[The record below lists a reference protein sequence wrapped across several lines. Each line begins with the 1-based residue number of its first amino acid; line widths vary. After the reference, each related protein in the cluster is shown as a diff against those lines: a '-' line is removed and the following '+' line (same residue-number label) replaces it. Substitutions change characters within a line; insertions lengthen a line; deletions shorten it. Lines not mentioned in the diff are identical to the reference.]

1 MLAVVRRHRQR
12 QTGMIRFFDI
22 LLSGLGLI
30 LLFPLFLIIYITI
43 RVSSK
48 GPGFYSQKRIGK
60 FGVPFR
66 LYKFRTMR
74 IGSDKGQLITVGGK
88 DNRITKVG
96 YYIRKYKLDELP
108 QLWNVFIGEM
118 SLVGPRPEVE
128 RYVNLYTPSQRVVLN
143 HQPGITDYASIKF
156 SDENVIL
163 GSAEDPEKMYIEE
176 IMPKKIEYNLRY
188 INNRTV
194 KEYFKIIFLT
204 FEKIIRH

>member
-1 MLAVVRRHRQR
+1 
-12 QTGMIRFFDI
+12 MIRFFDI
-22 LLSGLGLI
+22 LLSGIGLV
-30 LLFPLFLIIYITI
+30 LLSPLFLLIYIII
-43 RVSSK
+43 RTSSR

-60 FGVPFR
+60 DGMPFK
-66 LYKFRTMR
+66 LHKFRTMR
-74 IGSDKGQLITVGGK
+74 IGSDKGRLITVGGK
-88 DNRITKVG
+88 DTRITKAG

-128 RYVNLYTPSQRVVLN
+128 KYVQLYTPSQRVVLKVK
-143 HQPGITDYASIKF
+143 PGITDYASIEF

-163 GSAEDPEKMYIEE
+163 GQADDPEKMYVEQ

-188 INNRTV
+188 INNPCL

-204 FEKIIRH
+204 FAKISKH

>member
-1 MLAVVRRHRQR
+1 
-12 QTGMIRFFDI
+12 MIRFFDI

-30 LLFPLFLIIYITI
+30 LFSPLFLILYIII
-43 RVSSK
+43 RFSSR

-60 FGVPFR
+60 HGKPFR

-74 IGSDKGQLITVGGK
+74 TGSDHSRLITVGGK
-88 DNRITKVG
+88 DSRITKAG

-128 RYVNLYTPSQRVVLN
+128 KYVRLYTPSQRVVLTVR
-143 HQPGITDYASIKF
+143 PGITDYASIEF

-163 GSAEDPEKMYIEE
+163 GQAKNPEKMYIEQ
-176 IMPKKIEYNLRY
+176 IMPRKIELNLKY
-188 INNRTV
+188 INNMTL

-204 FEKIIRH
+204 FTKIIDH

>member
-1 MLAVVRRHRQR
+1 
-12 QTGMIRFFDI
+12 MIRFFDI

-30 LLFPLFLIIYITI
+30 LLSPVFLVIYIII
-43 RVSSK
+43 RSSSR

-60 FGVPFR
+60 NGIPFR

-74 IGSDKGQLITVGGK
+74 RGSDRGHLITVGGK
-88 DNRITKVG
+88 DTRITKAG

-128 RYVNLYTPSQRVVLN
+128 KYVRLYTPSQRVVLSVN
-143 HQPGITDYASIKF
+143 PGITDYASIEF
-156 SDENVIL
+156 SNENELL
-163 GSAEDPEKMYIEE
+163 GKSDNPERMYVEE
-176 IMPKKIEYNLRY
+176 IMPKKIQYNLRY
-188 INNRTV
+188 INNRTL

-204 FEKIIRH
+204 VAKISKH

>member
-1 MLAVVRRHRQR
+1 
-12 QTGMIRFFDI
+12 MIRFFDI
-22 LLSGLGLI
+22 LLSGIGLI
-30 LLFPLFLIIYITI
+30 LLSPVFLTIYIII
-43 RVSSK
+43 RASSY

-60 FGVPFR
+60 NGIPFR

-74 IGSDKGQLITVGGK
+74 RGSDRGRLITVGGK
-88 DNRITKVG
+88 DTRVTKAG

-128 RYVNLYTPSQRVVLN
+128 KYVRLYTPSQRVVLN
-143 HQPGITDYASIKF
+143 VKPGITDYASIEF
-156 SDENVIL
+156 SNENELL
-163 GSAEDPEKMYIEE
+163 GKSDNPERMYIEE

-188 INNRTV
+188 INNRTL

-204 FEKIIRH
+204 FAKILKH

>member
-1 MLAVVRRHRQR
+1 
-12 QTGMIRFFDI
+12 MIRFFDI

-30 LLFPLFLIIYITI
+30 LFSPLFLILYIII
-43 RVSSK
+43 RFSSR

-60 FGVPFR
+60 NGKPFR

-74 IGSDKGQLITVGGK
+74 TGSDHSRLITVGGK
-88 DNRITKVG
+88 DSRITKAG

-128 RYVNLYTPSQRVVLN
+128 KYVRLYTPSQRVVLTVR
-143 HQPGITDYASIKF
+143 PGITDYASIEF

-163 GSAEDPEKMYIEE
+163 GQAKNPEKMYIEQ
-176 IMPKKIEYNLRY
+176 IMPRKIELNLKY
-188 INNRTV
+188 INNMTL
-194 KEYFKIIFLT
+194 KEYFKIILLT
-204 FEKIIRH
+204 FTKIIDH